1 MTADEIVALR
11 LQGGIDTSKY
21 VAKPTRESLIEDA
34 QRIFDLEY
42 DQIRDMSASE
52 AIASAFVLKQ
62 YAVFL
67 GGEICKIN
75 LILQA
80 CEDGINAIHAV
91 CMKRGEFEKYMS
103 RELQRAQVI
112 NENSQAQGYEKLR
125 RKAADTKLMSQFVLD
140 DVHKMSDLLGS
151 KRYGS

>member
-1 MTADEIVALR
+1 MTSEEIIEYR
-11 LQGGIDTSKY
+11 LNHGIDTSKY
-21 VAKPTRESLIEDA
+21 VVKPTRDSLMQDA
-34 QRIFDLEY
+34 ERIFNLEY
-42 DQIRDMSASE
+42 DEIRDMSPSE
-52 AIASAFVLKQ
+52 AIASAFVLRQ

-67 GGEICKIN
+67 GGEICKLN

-80 CEDGINAIHAV
+80 CEDGINSIHAL
-91 CMKRGEFEKYMS
+91 MLKRGEFEKYMS

-112 NENSQAQGYEKLR
+112 NENSSAQSYEKLR
-125 RKAADTKLMSQFVLD
+125 RKAADTKLMSQFVLE

>member
-1 MTADEIVALR
+1 MTSEEIIEYR
-11 LQGGIDTSKY
+11 LNHGIDTSKH
-21 VAKPTRESLIEDA
+21 VIKPTRDSLIADA

-42 DQIRDMSASE
+42 DEVRDMSPAE
-52 AIASAFVLKQ
+52 AIASAYVLRQ

-75 LILQA
+75 LIIQA
-80 CEDGINAIHAV
+80 CEDGINSVHAL
-91 CMKRGEFEKYMS
+91 MSKRGEFEKYTS
-103 RELQRAQVI
+103 KELQRAQVI
-112 NENSQAQGYEKLR
+112 NENSNAQAYEKLR

-140 DVHKMSDLLGS
+140 DVHKMSELLGS

>member
-1 MTADEIVALR
+1 MTADEIVTLR
-11 LQGGIDTSKY
+11 VTHGIDTSKHI
-21 VAKPTRESLIEDA
+21 AKPTRESLIEDA
-34 QRIFDLEY
+34 QKIFDLEY
-42 DQIRDMSASE
+42 DEIRDMSFAD

-75 LILQA
+75 LVLQA
-80 CEDGINAIHAV
+80 CEDGINSIHAAS
-91 CMKRGEFEKYMS
+91 MKRGEFEKYMS
-103 RELQRAQVI
+103 RELQRAQVV
-112 NENSQAQGYEKLR
+112 NENSQAQAYEKLR
-125 RKAADTKLMSQFVLD
+125 RKAADTKLMSQYVLD